1 MNQLPRLVL
10 FRRVGEC
17 LMSQLSAWISH
28 TQCLF
33 PFPVYLGLI
42 DFPPKEL
49 HASQRPVH
57 IEDINGIYVSS
68 HCFHET
74 LFSPSSHLLLSS
86 LLPWLNDQSFCLP
99 ARLAPGSH
107 LAHHSGRWRASIRGS
122 LLSQNFKHRESKRR
136 LKCCQTMI
144 HSAQPRLTLLHQTQ
158 FSTIQTIHHC
168 RYITQIILELPF
180 HQNFPHSTYHSIQY
194 NSFLS

>member
-1 MNQLPRLVL
+1 MPHNDQYILRT
-10 FRRVGEC
+10 
-17 LMSQLSAWISH
+17 LMAFM
-28 TQCLF
+28 C
-33 PFPVYLGLI
+33 
-42 DFPPKEL
+42 
-49 HASQRPVH
+49 RP
-57 IEDINGIYVSS
+57 IVSMK
-68 HCFHET
+68 HFF
-74 LFSPSSHLLLSS
+74 LAISPSPPSLQSPLLVQRSI
-86 LLPWLNDQSFCLP
+86 LLFA

-158 FSTIQTIHHC
+158 FSTIQTIHHW
-168 RYITQIILELPF
+168 RYILYIISYYIIYYITQIILELPF

-194 NSFLS
+194 NSFYHKYNRC

>member
-1 MNQLPRLVL
+1 MP
-10 FRRVGEC
+10 
-17 LMSQLSAWISH
+17 
-28 TQCLF
+28 
-33 PFPVYLGLI
+33 
-42 DFPPKEL
+42 
-49 HASQRPVH
+49 
-57 IEDINGIYVSS
+57 S

-86 LLPWLNDQSFCLP
+86 LLSWFNDQSFCLP

-158 FSTIQTIHHC
+158 FSTIQTIHHW
-168 RYITQIILELPF
+168 RYILYIISYYIIYYITQIILELPF

-194 NSFLS
+194 NSFYHKYNRC